1 MSKASSSSSPATEQ
15 PVENKITAW
24 IDKQSESPYPMWALS
39 AATLA
44 TLPLSVKKM
53 PGIPGLFQTMAFAGI
68 FAGAGQVFRYK
79 DADTTCDAEN
89 GSGIAT
95 AWCLSWSFLNAK
107 TAFKSMRPVPI
118 ALLGAVTLNTVI
130 YGKKTLQVNGYI

>member
-1 MSKASSSSSPATEQ
+1 MSKTSSLASATEQ
-15 PVENKITAW
+15 PVENKITTW

-39 AATLA
+39 AASNYIIRA
-44 TLPLSVKKM
+44 

-68 FAGAGQVFRYK
+68 FAGAGQIYSYVTN
-79 DADTTCDAEN
+79 AGDAEN

-107 TAFKSMRPVPI
+107 SALKSMRPVPI
-118 ALLGAVTLNTVI
+118 ILLGAVTLNTVI

>member
-1 MSKASSSSSPATEQ
+1 MSKASSSSSSPATEQ

-53 PGIPGLFQTMAFAGI
+53 PGIPGLFQTMAFAVYSYVTN
-68 FAGAGQVFRYK
+68 AG
-79 DADTTCDAEN
+79 DAEN

-107 TAFKSMRPVPI
+107 AAFKSMRPVPI

>member
-1 MSKASSSSSPATEQ
+1 MSKASSALATEQ

-24 IDKQSESPYPMWALS
+24 IDKQAESPYPMWALS

-44 TLPLSVKKM
+44 TLPLSVKKA
-53 PGIPGLFQTMAFAGI
+53 PGIPGLFQTMAFAG
-68 FAGAGQVFRYK
+68 
-79 DADTTCDAEN
+79 DAEN

-107 TAFKSMRPVPI
+107 SALKSMRPVPI
-118 ALLGAVTLNTVI
+118 ALLGAVALNTVI

>member
-1 MSKASSSSSPATEQ
+1 MYSYVT
-15 PVENKITAW
+15 N
-24 IDKQSESPYPMWALS
+24 
-39 AATLA
+39 
-44 TLPLSVKKM
+44 
-53 PGIPGLFQTMAFAGI
+53 AG
-68 FAGAGQVFRYK
+68 
-79 DADTTCDAEN
+79 DAEN

>member
-1 MSKASSSSSPATEQ
+1 MSKASSSSSSPATEQ

-68 FAGAGQVFRYK
+68 FAGAGYVTN
-79 DADTTCDAEN
+79 AGDAEN

-107 TAFKSMRPVPI
+107 AAFKSMRPVPI